1 MLHRCPFSEGAILI
15 ALTEDVSMKVETVEI
30 QTENGPV
37 RINKSDLKEGDKVV
51 GDKKAPAKK
60 PTSRSK
66 KAE

>member
-37 RINKSDLKEGDKVV
+37 RINKSDFDEKKHKLVSDKP
-51 GDKKAPAKK
+51 K
-60 PTSRSK
+60 RSK
-66 KAE
+66 AK

>member
-1 MLHRCPFSEGAILI
+1 MI